1 MRQGS
6 QAWRWLFARLGTL
19 GWGALLAGG
28 LLTILEWTGTWTHW
42 VHKILSARLAPLGGE
57 LRLGA
62 ADFRWLEP
70 GLVLEDLSLATEKEI
85 LSAEYLHVRFG
96 WQGGLSLVPTK
107 VHLRGARIVLDPALA
122 NGIRGLLNL
131 KDGDAAKFRTSG
143 ALSAL
148 PDVLVED
155 LTLLVETSTGEQVEV
170 LHVVLLLES
179 ISGSPRVVG
188 QVQTPRQRSEGA
200 SGSIRLSGGVS
211 ADGVLELLG
220 QAVGLEIT
228 PADIPKVPEFESIRE
243 WKLRGNLDLEARI
256 VGDLHQEAAP
266 RAEFTGRLENASLLP
281 PGAKRAV
288 EELELLYTLNFE
300 PEGSGWLW
308 DTRSWSGVANARG
321 TFAGETFEAGAL
333 LGDSAR
339 NDSHFEAWLKLDAV
353 DIAAPIDE
361 LFSEARWFDDLH
373 QAATPSGVFSARVS
387 TRLPRQADGKDGP
400 PLGPEVLAHIVV
412 EPGTTLAY
420 HGWPPRRSDGERV
433 GFAMPASVVRGEIT
447 HAYTQR
453 VARRGLT
460 RILLDLEHAS
470 GPAKVRYLEW
480 SAPVDRPPF
489 ASSSEV
495 HLEIEVPRLDVDEEL
510 ERAIAGLDP
519 ILGEGKIWSQ
529 YAPTGGSLGIHLYL
543 AHLPGSSTTGIR
555 LNLDVREVGCTL
567 ATFPVPVQ
575 SATGRIEV
583 VSTLDG
589 ETGSSWRLDGTAGS
603 ATFRV
608 QGRER
613 SRWSEEGEREPI
625 LSTLAVR
632 ARGIDVNGPVLD
644 VLGESTRDS
653 VAGLVLE
660 GKVDADLATYASGSL
675 RRGLELRPVRGM
687 SSTPV
692 GFPGRVDDLHGTLRL
707 AWNDAEPSE
716 GPDTRG
722 WVPGLEGSGPTGEHV
737 LFTGSGTREGWGGS
751 VFGTGISAS
760 MWSADEALSGT
771 ASAESDLSIRGVVDI
786 EATISQSPL
795 SGEQRDPS
803 AEDELADETWTTR
816 LTVVLRSNTL
826 SDGGRPLLEEL
837 EGRFTMADGII
848 TASEIKGRLG
858 ETEVFFEDLHLKNDA
873 TALTLSTKIHATG
886 IPLDAEHLHTLL
898 DEELLTSLVEDLG
911 LRGTIDVNQGTLQV
925 IAPREGNRT
934 VRFSGQLTI
943 SDMALEAGLPVVVQS
958 AQASVRDLI
967 VEDGELRAWGRIEN
981 LYGNCFDS
989 ELGPASA
996 LVPYVGGVLVIEDF
1010 PGSFERGP
1018 IRPPAGDSDARTAIR
1033 GGPARRRGPVAPVSR
1048 PDLLDLPAALPDR
1061 PLHDRVLPR

>member
-1 MRQGS
+1 M
-6 QAWRWLFARLGTL
+6 
-19 GWGALLAGG
+19 
-28 LLTILEWTGTWTHW
+28 LT
-42 VHKILSARLAPLGGE
+42 
-57 LRLGA
+57 
-62 ADFRWLEP
+62 
-70 GLVLEDLSLATEKEI
+70 
-85 LSAEYLHVRFG
+85 
-96 WQGGLSLVPTK
+96 
-107 VHLRGARIVLDPALA
+107 RIVL
-122 NGIRGLLNL
+122 
-131 KDGDAAKFRTSG
+131 
-143 ALSAL
+143 
-148 PDVLVED
+148 
-155 LTLLVETSTGEQVEV
+155 
-170 LHVVLLLES
+170 
-179 ISGSPRVVG
+179 
-188 QVQTPRQRSEGA
+188 
-200 SGSIRLSGGVS
+200 
-211 ADGVLELLG
+211 
-220 QAVGLEIT
+220 
-228 PADIPKVPEFESIRE
+228 
-243 WKLRGNLDLEARI
+243 
-256 VGDLHQEAAP
+256 
-266 RAEFTGRLENASLLP
+266 
-281 PGAKRAV
+281 
-288 EELELLYTLNFE
+288 
-300 PEGSGWLW
+300 
-308 DTRSWSGVANARG
+308 
-321 TFAGETFEAGAL
+321 
-333 LGDSAR
+333 
-339 NDSHFEAWLKLDAV
+339 
-353 DIAAPIDE
+353 
-361 LFSEARWFDDLH
+361 
-373 QAATPSGVFSARVS
+373 
-387 TRLPRQADGKDGP
+387 
-400 PLGPEVLAHIVV
+400 

-420 HGWPPRRSDGERV
+420 HGWPPRRSDRERV

-470 GPAKVRYLEW
+470 GPAQVRYLEW

-529 YAPTGGSLGIHLYL
+529 YAPTGGSLGVRLYL
-543 AHLPGSSTTGIR
+543 AHLPGSTTTGIR
-555 LNLDVREVGCTL
+555 LDLDVLEVGCTL

-632 ARGIDVNGPVLD
+632 ARGLDVNGPVID

-675 RRGLELRPVRGM
+675 RRGLELRPVRGL
-687 SSTPV
+687 SSTPL
-692 GFPGRVDDLHGTLRL
+692 GFPDRVDDLHGTLRL

-716 GPDTRG
+716 EPDTRG
-722 WVPGLEGSGPTGEHV
+722 WVPGLEGSGPAGEHV
-737 LFTGSGTREGWGGS
+737 LFTGGGTREGWGGS

-760 MWSADEALSGT
+760 IWSADEALSGA
-771 ASAESDLSIRGVVDI
+771 ASAESELSMRGVVDI
-786 EATISQSPL
+786 EATIAQSPL

-816 LTVVLRSNTL
+816 LAVVLRSNTL
-826 SDGGRPLLEEL
+826 SDGGSPLLEEL

-873 TALTLSTKIHATG
+873 TALTLATKIHATG
-886 IPLDAEHLHTLL
+886 IPLDAEHLDIIL
-898 DEELLTSLVEDLG
+898 DEELLTSLVEELG

-934 VRFSGQLTI
+934 VRFSGQLAI
-943 SDMALEAGLPVVVQS
+943 SDMALEAGLPVVIQS

-996 LVPYVGGVLVIEDF
+996 LVSYVGGVLVVEDF
-1010 PGSFERGP
+1010 SGSFERGT
-1018 IRPPAGDSDARTAIR
+1018 IRPLDGDSDTLTAIR
-1033 GGPARRRGPVAPVSR
+1033 GRPALRIALQPPFPYHASIAVDEVDAARWLEGLSPDAVTSSGVLSVEADISGNLGTLLETSGRGSIHLERSQLWSIPLFRELLREFGLDHTVMFDEVRFDFEINDRVVRMEKVVLRSPLLKLVGEGTLDMEGRLDHRLEVHYSIVDKITPLRRLFYLVQNIFVSVTIRGDLSR
-1048 PDLLDLPAALPDR
+1048 PLVRLSNGLFFIFLRDPEVEPSLPLPGLS
-1061 PLHDRVLPR
+1061 PLPVRF